1 MSNTYKAIIGVQCL
15 FDATGA
21 IPAGT
26 SARLRYFMNSNP
38 GCTDVMLY
46 GMDLRDSESV
56 KAWQSKIDLAALI
69 LGRPITKVI
78 TLEDVVEA
86 CEAMYD
92 ECGWR
97 TPSGRLDVD
106 RVANGRRYNAITD
119 FIVWYTPIA
128 DDPERYVV
136 IDGNFCN
143 RTFIDHDIAV
153 QIDYIDINNIDL
165 PPETH

>member
-56 KAWQSKIDLAALI
+56 KAWQTKIDMAAFI

-78 TLEDVVEA
+78 TLEDVVKA

-92 ECGWR
+92 ERGWR
-97 TPSGRLDVD
+97 TPLGRL
-106 RVANGRRYNAITD
+106 AD
-119 FIVWYTPIA
+119 FIVWDTPMA

-136 IDGNFCN
+136 IDSNFCN

>member
-1 MSNTYKAIIGVQCL
+1 MRC
-15 FDATGA
+15 
-21 IPAGT
+21 
-26 SARLRYFMNSNP
+26 
-38 GCTDVMLY
+38 
-46 GMDLRDSESV
+46 ESV
-56 KAWQSKIDLAALI
+56 KAWQSKIDMAALI

-78 TLEDVVEA
+78 TLEDVVKA

-92 ECGWR
+92 ERGWR
-97 TPSGRLDVD
+97 TPLGRL
-106 RVANGRRYNAITD
+106 AD
-119 FIVWYTPIA
+119 FIVWDTPMA

-136 IDGNFCN
+136 IDSNFCN